1 MKENNLFNDFNLIK
15 EEKESVNPDIN
26 NLIINLEI
34 KTIIDL
40 KNVSEVIPDNF
51 EGKINQLLDIARH
64 KGELDAFNKIKIE
77 INESE
82 NND

>member
-1 MKENNLFNDFNLIK
+1 MKENNLFNDFNLIM
-15 EEKESVNPDIN
+15 EEKESVNPNIN

-34 KTIIDL
+34 KTIEDL
-40 KNVSEVIPDNF
+40 KKVSEVIPDNF